1 MKNLYLLIVLTAW
14 AACTGGGQKKENDT
28 AEKETIRRFEGLPAF
43 DLQKEYPKKEIILQ
57 DIADVSYIA
66 LETNDKS
73 LVSNYRIIMTD
84 SLIIT
89 KNKNSDLLFF
99 DRSGKF
105 LHSFNR
111 TGMSGEE
118 YGDDIS
124 GYCIDTKA
132 QEIFIYDGIRKN
144 IKVYDYKGEFKRTLK
159 MPRNLWFFNGIL
171 DYDENY
177 LFGED
182 RRFVDA
188 LDIHENRI
196 NKTPYYKISKKDGEL
211 VSIPITVKERIRDGL
226 FYSKGE
232 IGIGTSL
239 RVDPVARWSSDI
251 LIADYSLDT
260 VYTYRDDKL
269 TPLAVRH
276 NNKTENNIPIIAT
289 IDLMTDRYLLWYT
302 VVKDIDIEK
311 NYVPD
316 PISYLYDRFTNEYC
330 QAEIINRDGAPVT
343 DPTSFLTRLSANYH
357 TVPKNYALQC
367 YPAHLLIEL
376 NEQGKLKGE
385 LKEIAS
391 KLDEEDNPVLIIAKF
406 KE

>member
-144 IKVYDYKGEFKRTLK
+144 IMVYDYKGAFKRTLK
-159 MPRNLWFFNGIL
+159 MPRNLWF
-171 DYDENY
+171 
-177 LFGED
+177 
-182 RRFVDA
+182 
-188 LDIHENRI
+188 
-196 NKTPYYKISKKDGEL
+196 
-211 VSIPITVKERIRDGL
+211 
-226 FYSKGE
+226 
-232 IGIGTSL
+232 
-239 RVDPVARWSSDI
+239 
-251 LIADYSLDT
+251 
-260 VYTYRDDKL
+260 
-269 TPLAVRH
+269 
-276 NNKTENNIPIIAT
+276 
-289 IDLMTDRYLLWYT
+289 LM
-302 VVKDIDIEK
+302 
-311 NYVPD
+311 
-316 PISYLYDRFTNEYC
+316 EY
-330 QAEIINRDGAPVT
+330 
-343 DPTSFLTRLSANYH
+343 
-357 TVPKNYALQC
+357 
-367 YPAHLLIEL
+367 
-376 NEQGKLKGE
+376 
-385 LKEIAS
+385 
-391 KLDEEDNPVLIIAKF
+391 
-406 KE
+406 